1 MIAVPRA
8 VIESEQEAALN
19 LWDKVFEDTPS
30 DYFSRYFDSDEQH
43 QPGDLIGI
51 WDGAT
56 LVSTV
61 LLCRRRL
68 AWNGG
73 TLLCGAIANVATDPG
88 YRRRGFSSLLLREII
103 LKMQR
108 EEFDFSLLGT
118 GTHAHYASLGWEQIL
133 RPQLTI
139 NLHADT
145 PFRNAGNWQPV
156 HSINNLISLYEQSP
170 RPLQLIRSPHYFNEW
185 VGWIW
190 RSHTAEIHSM
200 DSGYVVAEFPGD
212 HEEPVL
218 LLEWRAA
225 DAASEHLLLQAVIAE
240 ASRRLYASVFLSAI
254 PQFIDKSASEDFG
267 TLREETEDAGMICRI
282 SLLPEDFAQVG
293 EAYRN
298 GAAAWWESDGF

>member
-1 MIAVPRA
+1 MIAAPRA

-19 LWDKVFEDTPS
+19 LWDKVFEDTS
-30 DYFSRYFDSDEQH
+30 RDYFSRYFDSDEQY

-56 LVSTV
+56 LASTV

-68 AWNGG
+68 VWNGG
-73 TLLCGAIANVATDPG
+73 ALLCGAIANVATDPG

-118 GTHAHYASLGWEQIL
+118 GTHAHYVSLGWEQIL

-139 NLHADT
+139 DLRADT
-145 PFRNAGNWQPV
+145 PFRTAGNWQPV
-156 HSINNLISLYEQSP
+156 NSINSLLSPYEQSP
-170 RPLQLIRSPHYFNEW
+170 RPLQFIRSPRYFDEW
-185 VGWIW
+185 AGWVW
-190 RSHTAEIHSM
+190 RSHAAEIHSM

-225 DAASEHLLLQAVIAE
+225 DAASDHLLLQIVIAE

-254 PQFIDKSASEDFG
+254 PQFIDKSALEDFG
-267 TLREETEDAGMICRI
+267 ILREETEGAGMIRRI
-282 SLLPEDFAQVG
+282 SLLPGDSAQVG
-293 EAYRN
+293 AAYRN
-298 GAAAWWESDGF
+298 GSAAWWESDGF